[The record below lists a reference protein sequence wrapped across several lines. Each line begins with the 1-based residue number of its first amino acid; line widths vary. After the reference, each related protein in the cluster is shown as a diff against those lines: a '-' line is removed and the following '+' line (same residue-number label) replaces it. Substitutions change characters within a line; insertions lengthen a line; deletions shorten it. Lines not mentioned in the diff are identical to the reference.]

1 MEQPWPTSAPSAAE
15 SADSTG
21 VTLEQ
26 RPHSQRPRRP
36 LLIAGVAGAVLVAG
50 AAGFALGR
58 STASGN
64 ESPIE
69 AAEAAAASQVR
80 LEAAY
85 DSCYR
90 RDSGGTLT
98 LADGG
103 ESIVVDTGS
112 KYGSTAAMDC
122 VLAELGTKQSIIAQM
137 GRTTAM
143 MGVQDAED
151 DGLAYSWSYHPD
163 NGVNMVIEYAEVGG
177 SN

>member
-1 MEQPWPTSAPSAAE
+1 MGQPWPTSAPSAAE

-26 RPHSQRPRRP
+26 RPQSQRPRRP

-58 STASGN
+58 STASGI

-103 ESIVVDTGS
+103 DSIVVDTGS
-112 KYGSTAAMDC
+112 EYGSTAGMDC
-122 VLAELGTKQSIIAQM
+122 VLAELDTKQSIIAQM

-143 MGVQDAED
+143 TGVQDAED

-163 NGVNMVIEYAEVGG
+163 NGVDLVIEYAEA
-177 SN
+177 NAAN